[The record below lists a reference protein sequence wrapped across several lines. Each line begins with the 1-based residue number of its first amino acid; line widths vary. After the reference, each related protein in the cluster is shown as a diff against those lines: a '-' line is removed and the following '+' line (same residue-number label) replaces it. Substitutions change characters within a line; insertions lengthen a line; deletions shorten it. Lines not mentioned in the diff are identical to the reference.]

1 MFLIARF
8 INQYVHLVSAFEIGN
23 PDNLLGTDYVPILVS
38 SDSSDSSA
46 DLYTSSD
53 GRRLHKELWKEKREH
68 KNTMHY

>member
-8 INQYVHLVSAFEIGN
+8 INHYVHLVSAFEIGN
-23 PDNLLGTDYVPILVS
+23 PVPILVS